1 MKDSLISILIVMI
14 FGLLIVVGARAADNA
29 AVTATVTV
37 QNIAMT
43 LSQSSF
49 DYGTMLANTTSS
61 TLALFSGAGIVV
73 TNTGNVNEDFDING
87 ANTGTGAAGNGW
99 DLDTATST
107 ANIYAHRF
115 CNDTD
120 DVCTTA
126 WTNYSAMTTSPGAL
140 DTAVA
145 ASGTVNFQLEIHT
158 PLTTTKTTQ
167 QSAAVTVTASAS

>member
-1 MKDSLISILIVMI
+1 MKSLIFVI
-14 FGLLIVVGARAADNA
+14 FVGLLVVVGARAADNA

-37 QNIAMT
+37 QNVAMT
-43 LSQSSF
+43 LSQTTF
-49 DYGTMLANTTSS
+49 DYGTMSSNTSS
-61 TLALFSGAGIVV
+61 TTVSLWAGAGIIA

-120 DVCTTA
+120 NVCTTP
-126 WTNYSAMTTSPGAL
+126 WTNYTAMTTSPGAL

-145 ASGTVNFQLEIHT
+145 AEGTVVFQLQMHT
-158 PLTTTKTTQ
+158 PNPSTKFTQ